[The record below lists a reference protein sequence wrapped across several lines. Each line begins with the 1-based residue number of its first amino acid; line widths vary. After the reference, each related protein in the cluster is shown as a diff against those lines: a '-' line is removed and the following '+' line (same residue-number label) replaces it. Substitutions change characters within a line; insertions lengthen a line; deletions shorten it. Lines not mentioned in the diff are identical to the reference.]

1 MNVKQFVPSAVC
13 LSCDG
18 CCRFKEEQSPWRPK
32 ITEDEIA
39 RKGKRDLLSEIYSK
53 DKIDA
58 SGHIKTTCSAGH
70 HFCSFFSPQDN
81 TCGVYD
87 VRPFECELYPFVLT
101 KKDGK
106 TIIAAHHNCP
116 FIQMQ
121 RNAAE
126 FEAYAAYLKEFFAQK
141 DVLDFLKK
149 NPTLVGEYSNYE
161 EELEY
166 LFTVG

>member
-32 ITEDEIA
+32 ITEDEIV
-39 RKGKRDLLSEIYSK
+39 RKGKGDLLAEIYSK

-58 SGHIKTTCSAGH
+58 GGYIKTTCLAGH
-70 HFCSFFSPQDN
+70 HFCSFFSPKDN
-81 TCGVYD
+81 TCGVYG

-101 KKDGK
+101 KKDGQ
-106 TIIAAHHNCP
+106 TFIAAHHSCP

-121 RNAAE
+121 RNAEE
-126 FEAYAAYLKEFFAQK
+126 FEYYTAYLKDFFAQK
-141 DVLDFLKK
+141 DVLDFLHK
-149 NPTLVGEYSNYE
+149 NPSLVGEYRNYE

-166 LFTVG
+166 LFAVG